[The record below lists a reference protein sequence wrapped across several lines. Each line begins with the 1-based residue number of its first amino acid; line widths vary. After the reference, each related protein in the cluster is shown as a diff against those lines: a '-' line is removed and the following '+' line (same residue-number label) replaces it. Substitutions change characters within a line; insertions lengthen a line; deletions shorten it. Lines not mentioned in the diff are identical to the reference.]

1 MHREV
6 YLDNSA
12 TTRPF
17 DEVIEYM
24 DFINKKT
31 YGNPSSVH
39 LKGIEAEKELKLARE
54 IIANSLGVNSK
65 QIYFTSGGTES
76 NNMSIFGYLKA
87 NLRKGKHIIT
97 TKIEHPSV
105 LEVYKYLEKEGYSV
119 DYIDVD
125 ENGIVLLEMLENR
138 IKDDTS
144 LISVMHTNNE
154 TGAIQPIDEIV
165 KIRNKCNKN
174 TVIHVDA
181 VQAYGKLKL
190 NPKISGIDLLTIS
203 AHKIHGPKGVGAIYV
218 NSDVKIQPI
227 IFGGGQES
235 SMRSGTE
242 NVAGIGGFGI
252 AAKIMN
258 GNINKNLKKVIDL
271 KTTFIEMLKANFT
284 DYGIISPENSS
295 PYILSI
301 YFSNIKAEVLLH
313 HLEIQGI
320 YVSTGSAC
328 SSHKPKN
335 KQSHVLLAMGLKQ
348 SAIEGAIRISFSEQ
362 NEIEDIKYTI
372 ENLKNI
378 ISKLR

>member
-54 IIANSLGVNSK
+54 IIANSLDVNSK

>member
-1 MHREV
+1 
-6 YLDNSA
+6 
-12 TTRPF
+12 
-17 DEVIEYM
+17 
-24 DFINKKT
+24 
-31 YGNPSSVH
+31 
-39 LKGIEAEKELKLARE
+39 
-54 IIANSLGVNSK
+54 
-65 QIYFTSGGTES
+65 
-76 NNMSIFGYLKA
+76 MSIFGYLKA

-242 NVAGIGGFGI
+242 NVTGIGGFGI

-301 YFSNIKAEVLLH
+301 YFNNIKAEVLLH

-348 SAIEGAIRISFSEQ
+348 SAIEGAIRISFSGQ

>member
-190 NPKISGIDLLTIS
+190 NPKISGIDLLSIS